1 MPRLIVLNGPPGI
14 GKSTIARLYVDDHPL
29 ALNLDID
36 SIRDLLG
43 GWRDDPH
50 TAGLSA
56 RAIALAAAQ
65 THLTSGYDVA
75 IPQYIGRPEFLEQV
89 EHLAADV
96 PADFHEI
103 VLLDSKQNAI
113 RRFTERSQRP
123 GDPAHADAQQ
133 MLQQQGGIEELASM
147 YDRLMATVESRPTA
161 VVVPSTNGAVRDTYR
176 KLLAELASANR

>member
-1 MPRLIVLNGPPGI
+1 MIRTPP
-14 GKSTIARLYVDDHPL
+14 
-29 ALNLDID
+29 
-36 SIRDLLG
+36 
-43 GWRDDPH
+43 
-50 TAGLSA
+50 GLSA

-133 MLQQQGGIEELASM
+133 MLQQQGRIEELASM